1 LTADAT
7 SLENSRTLRAVVEA
21 PFFRNEERLAT
32 LYLAALS
39 RAPRQEEMDYL
50 LKYVAGK
57 SSEEERKEAFAEI
70 FWGIL
75 NSPEFVLSR

>member
-1 LTADAT
+1 
-7 SLENSRTLRAVVEA
+7 
-21 PFFRNEERLAT
+21 
-32 LYLAALS
+32 
-39 RAPRQEEMDYL
+39 MDYL